1 MTKTLEGMEGNLNK
15 LIEQREEN
23 AKKIKEFQKEWL
35 RLNNAISQQRH
46 RIKVKKG

>member
-23 AKKIKEFQKEWL
+23 AKQIKQFQKE
-35 RLNNAISQQRH
+35 
-46 RIKVKKG
+46 

>member
-1 MTKTLEGMEGNLNK
+1 MNTMQENLNK

-23 AKKIKEFQKEWL
+23 AKQIKQFQKEWF